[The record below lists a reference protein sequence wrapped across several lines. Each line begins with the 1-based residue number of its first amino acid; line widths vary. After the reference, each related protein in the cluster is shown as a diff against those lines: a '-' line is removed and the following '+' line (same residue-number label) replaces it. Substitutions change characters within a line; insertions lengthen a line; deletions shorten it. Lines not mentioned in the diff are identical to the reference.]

1 MDIVK
6 ISLLGGVVFN
16 VTLVVFIIFHV
27 RRASAKQ
34 RDLAITRRQQM
45 LEQGKIITAQEKQ
58 MKSKQE
64 LLKEKE
70 ELLKLYR
77 KLNG

>member
-16 VTLVVFIIFHV
+16 VTLVVFIIFQV
-27 RRASAKQ
+27 KRSSGKQ
-34 RDLAITRRQQM
+34 REHSLVRKQQM
-45 LEQGKIITAQEKQ
+45 LEQGKIIIAQEKQ